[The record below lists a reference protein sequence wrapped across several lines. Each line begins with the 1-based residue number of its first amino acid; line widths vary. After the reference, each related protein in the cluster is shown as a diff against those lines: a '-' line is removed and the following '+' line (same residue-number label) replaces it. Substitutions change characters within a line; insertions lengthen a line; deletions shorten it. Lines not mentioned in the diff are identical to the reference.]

1 MAPTQKQVTST
12 VVKLGVALLGGFVVF
27 VLLVP
32 TSGAEPPLCYSLLA
46 YRVPCE
52 GGTAIAGGAA
62 TAVLG
67 GLALLLINIRRNV

>member
-12 VVKLGVALLGGFVVF
+12 VVKLGAAVLAGFVVF

-32 TSGAEPPLCYSLLA
+32 TSGAGPVCNSLLA
-46 YRVPCE
+46 YRVSCE
-52 GGTAIAGGAA
+52 GGRAIAAGAA

-67 GLALLLINIRRNV
+67 GSALVLINIRR